1 MLEKREKRP
10 HSTTLYRVACEEIL
24 KFGHMIPDQM
34 LALYKARDMNEVI
47 CGVIAMVNCTLF
59 QVLRLLTKY
68 GEIEESVEVA
78 IDILSRAKMVHK
90 TFNSDSVGLI
100 MNVPVQLIEQV

>member
-47 CGVIAMVNCTLF
+47 DMVC
-59 QVLRLLTKY
+59 
-68 GEIEESVEVA
+68 A
-78 IDILSRAKMVHK
+78 IDCNFILGSTTVNEIWR
-90 TFNSDSVGLI
+90 D
-100 MNVPVQLIEQV
+100 

>member
-47 CGVIAMVNCTLF
+47 CGVIAMVNCSLF
-59 QVLRLLTKY
+59 
-68 GEIEESVEVA
+68 
-78 IDILSRAKMVHK
+78 
-90 TFNSDSVGLI
+90 
-100 MNVPVQLIEQV
+100 